1 MKSPLHS
8 FSKMLCISP
17 FSSSTNFLTM
27 NISTTPRRVAQG
39 LLVLCFTLATMVGAN
54 AQCSDFVSFP
64 PGPVVIN
71 LALDASGNVDLTNAV
86 LNNNGFTKNGAC
98 DYWLSQTPGVLGSF
112 NNTPIGFN
120 CTDVATSPHSWF
132 VRVGGLPLITDDMGP
147 GATIVPITVNVID
160 NIFPTVTTNAGPHA
174 RNADAAPP
182 SSCQYTILV
191 GDAAQFNPLT
201 AFDNC
206 GSATLQYNID
216 NAGWVTN
223 NTVVGQILNGV
234 GAHTIQW
241 RMTDASGNQTVA
253 PAITVN
259 VADGTAPSIT
269 CPANVATTTDPST
282 ACSRVVTGIAAT
294 YSDNCTVASVTW
306 SASAPTSLSSA
317 PTGINDASGTTFQLG
332 VTTVTYT
339 VSDGVNAPVNC
350 GFTITVSDDDPPV
363 IVCPANM
370 TVNADIFP
378 VCNYTVSGTSFDA
391 TATDNCGLAAGQPV
405 IVSSPGYNGLLTLN
419 GAVFNVGT
427 TNITWSATD
436 LSANAATCSFSVTV
450 NDVTA
455 PVVTAVPPGGLVDFN
470 NCTPTS
476 INACFDVNTAPGSCS
491 QSVTWYRPSPLT
503 HNVVD
508 CNGPITLT
516 EISTVAINCPGMSCN
531 NDPNFF
537 TTNGVTPFPYD
548 ANNPLHWVTPVSA
561 NFPVGTTVITYE
573 FKDGFNNVT
582 KVTVTV
588 NVSEIEPP
596 TAKCIVGTL
605 TVTMDPFINIA
616 PVTAAMVNNGSTDN
630 CGIKSLTVSPTDFD
644 CNSLGAQVVTLT
656 VEDNAGNTASCDA
669 NVFVVD
675 NSIPAIGCPASFVV
689 PNFPANGCNATVPG
703 LIFSEA
709 ASPSPGTQEFW
720 DNTFDNCGL
729 TFDYSINGGSFTPPV
744 LITVSNTVDLSA
756 VVFPAG
762 NNTVT
767 LRAKDGSGNIGI
779 CNFSVN
785 VQDQTPPAYA
795 SGPNPGPVPGSTI
808 MANVPNL
815 GSCSSKA
822 IWSTPLFS
830 DNCPG
835 ATTIVSQSAFS
846 NVTIFSADNG
856 GITPVTYIVKDVAGN
871 LYTYTFNVHA
881 VDNQLPVAKC
891 KDITV
896 NLSSTIGAG
905 SVVVTPAQIDNVST
919 DNCGYS
925 YVSGNATYTCANIGN
940 NNYTLQI
947 KDDANNMHS
956 CVGVVTVKDV
966 TSPTLTCPSNV
977 TVNTPLLPAP
987 ASCVGSLTGTVS
999 AVDNC
1004 TVSAYQYALGNPAGS
1019 FTTFAG
1025 GNLAN
1030 IPAFPLGVTTVTI
1043 RAQDGVLPT
1052 PNISNLCVFT
1062 VTIKDITPPVFA
1074 GVPANTTVACNAI
1087 PPVTNPTATDN
1098 CGNATVTY
1106 SGQITTSGC
1115 TYTITR
1121 TWVASDNAVP
1131 SNTISVS
1138 QVITVQDIVG
1148 PVFNAAYLPTG
1159 TVNINVAGPSICTG
1173 NYTLAVINGIDITDA
1188 CNGVSGIAYTL
1199 VPAIGASSSGVLTLA
1214 AGTFTLPVSSFPIGN
1229 NTVTL
1234 TATDGCGNPTVKVV
1248 TIVVTDNQPPV
1259 FKNNYAVAPA
1269 GICGKVFTLPNTT
1282 NNCDQL
1288 FTWTRPS
1295 TNDISDC
1302 GAFTVTEA
1310 INNPSVQSFVNLIN
1324 PFPGV
1329 LPAVGGSVIA
1339 QFPVGETTVT
1349 YTATQ
1354 GANAPAVCT
1363 FTVKILDTQAPTI
1376 TCPGN
1381 QNLSISAGCAA
1392 AVKVPSYPP
1401 ASISDN
1407 CPSNV
1412 TITQSPVAGA
1422 LVSSVV
1428 PVVPGNTFV
1437 VTLKATDNFPNN
1449 QMSVP
1454 CSFTITLVDGQAP
1467 VPVITTLGDIVS
1479 NCTKDTVT
1487 APSATDCNGTNL
1499 ITIYGTPSVPVMMV
1513 LPPLVPGG
1521 PPRYV
1526 LNPGSYVITWSY
1538 TDPQNNTTTQ
1548 PQNVFITVDV
1558 TPPVAIGQP
1567 LNINLDAA
1575 GNAFITAV
1583 QLNNGS
1589 FDQDGCGPID
1599 LSIRTGIN
1607 PDYIYVDTLDFDCS
1621 NLANMGVNTVVLAV
1635 TDINGNTATFQTTVT
1650 VHDVTKPVFSG
1661 VWTATQ
1667 MDTTIQACSAIPPA
1681 ASFPQIATD
1690 QCDLAVQITLTETS
1704 TKDTVGCAKYS
1715 YVINRKW
1722 TAMDDS
1728 GNTATR
1734 TQKIVVADTQAPV
1747 FAANT
1752 PATVVGNT
1760 APNAQVCNAAVNF
1773 NMAAFVADCEAAA
1786 DLTITNTL
1794 ISAPMGNMFVIPS
1807 GSNISAPNYP
1817 IGTYV
1822 VRFIATDKCG
1832 NSSSQT
1838 VTIQVNDATPPTAV
1852 CINGVSASLQPSGT
1866 VNVNFNQFNNFSFDN
1881 CSSNLGLL
1889 IQRLDQNPLV
1899 APTTSLEYNCA
1910 DADGVTQHGVK
1921 LFVTD
1926 GAGNMSM
1933 CLTYIVIQDN
1943 VAPTIT
1949 CPPSKTVQCTDILTP
1964 AVQGVATATDNCP
1977 ILPNAISFTDVI
1989 TGGVGNVC
1997 QLLTRTWKTNDLAN
2011 NVSTCN
2017 QLLSIQD
2024 TVKPVFTVLP
2034 PNVTV
2039 SCSDG
2044 AVAVIPVT
2052 ATDNCDADVMV
2063 ELTVDTISIAQGD
2076 CGMFDYTIVRTW
2088 KATDNCGNTNVY
2100 TRLIKVVD
2108 VTDPVFA
2115 GMPDTL
2121 FLNTSQFPPNQTCTV
2136 PLVLNVAQF
2145 LEDCTPDTSLL
2156 VTNDAPF
2163 GDGQQDISGN
2173 YPIGDYWVYFA
2184 AVDVCGNV
2192 GIDSMFIRV
2201 VDNSVPTLVCN
2212 NNVVIAL
2219 GTNGEATID
2228 ANDIDLGSTD
2238 NCAID
2243 TIFLS
2248 KSMFDCGDLGTQTI
2262 SLTAEDIYGNTNSCA
2277 VQVQVTLGTNAG
2289 FNLTATGT
2297 PESYFGANNG
2307 TATAVATGGTGTF
2320 TYVWSNMATTA
2331 SLNGLAAGTY
2341 TVTATDVNSGC
2352 VSVST
2357 VIVAEG
2363 PKITITVGAGNG
2375 CQGQII
2381 SIPVTVDN
2389 FINVSGFSLGLALGN
2404 GVVGVIT
2411 GLTDVNPA
2419 LAGLVPGVN
2428 SVFWTDP
2435 LLAPNTLP
2443 NGSLL
2448 FNVQVTLSQAA
2459 QGTTSS
2465 IIASA
2470 LPALVFLQDGTNQA
2484 PMVNFNN
2491 GSATISCVAPN
2502 DFEIA
2507 GDVFTW
2513 KAPIKPIPGVTV
2525 ELGGT
2530 NTATDL
2536 TALPNADYGF
2546 FVPGG
2551 SNTQVSAL
2559 KIATVKN
2566 QQINVGDMLG
2576 IQAHAALQVAFT
2588 NGYQWVAADINSD
2601 FRVNLLDYALVQK
2614 YVLGN
2619 APHFTNNQ
2627 GLQIGPD
2634 WKFIDAAHTFMPLPL
2649 GNPQA
2654 PAMNPLNNP
2663 VPPSLIIHN
2672 NIAGNFLAD
2681 DFTGVLMGDVNGS
2694 VVPSLTNGGSGAE
2707 SANVL
2712 KFRLDERAVQ
2722 AGETVTIPF
2731 KAVDFTNAQ
2740 AYQMTIAFDPEV
2752 LELQDVHA
2760 GVLPGLTEGNFGTAF
2775 LTDGLISTL
2784 WVGGKPSSFND
2795 NETLFSLTFKA
2806 LESTPTL
2813 SSVLHSSSAVTEALA
2828 IDEAGNAIGV
2838 DFEYVA
2844 SVATGAVEGKTFA
2857 LYQNQPNPFAAQTSI
2872 SFRLPESGRA
2882 ALRVYS
2888 VEGRLVKTVIGEYA
2902 EGMNTITFQK
2912 SDFGST
2918 GVFYYELET
2927 PKYSDR
2933 KKMILID

>member
-1 MKSPLHS
+1 M
-8 FSKMLCISP
+8 
-17 FSSSTNFLTM
+17 
-27 NISTTPRRVAQG
+27 AQG
-39 LLVLCFTLATMVGAN
+39 LLVLCFTLATMVGAK

-64 PGPVVIN
+64 TDPVVLN
-71 LALDASGNVDLTNAV
+71 LALDASGNVSLTNTV

-98 DYWLSQTPGVLGSF
+98 DYWLSQTPGVLVSF
-112 NNTPIGFN
+112 INAPIGFT
-120 CTDVATSPHSWF
+120 CADVATSPHSWF
-132 VRVGGLPLITDDMGP
+132 VRAGGSPLIAGQMGP

-160 NIFPTVTTNAGPHA
+160 NIFPTVTTNVGPHA

-182 SSCQYTILV
+182 GSCRYTIV
-191 GDAAQFNPLT
+191 AGDAPQFNFLT

-206 GSATLQYNID
+206 PPAAIQYRID
-216 NAGWVTN
+216 NAGWVTS

-234 GAHTIQW
+234 GPHTIQW

-253 PAITVN
+253 PTIIVN
-259 VADGTAPSIT
+259 VADGTAPSIA
-269 CPANVATTTDPST
+269 CPLNVITTTDPST
-282 ACSRVVTGIAAT
+282 ACSRLVTGIAPT
-294 YSDNCTVASVTW
+294 YSDNCTIASLTW
-306 SASAPTSLSSA
+306 TASAPTSLAS
-317 PTGINDASGTTFQLG
+317 PLTGINVASGTTFLKG
-332 VTTVTYT
+332 ITTVTYA

-350 GFTITVSDDDPPV
+350 AFTITVNDNDLPV
-363 IVCPANM
+363 IVCPALNNS
-370 TVNADIFP
+370 VNASIFP
-378 VCNYTVSGTSFDA
+378 ICSYTVAGISFDA
-391 TATDNCGLAAGQPV
+391 TATDNCGLAASQPV

-436 LSANAATCSFSVTV
+436 LSGNPTTCSFNITV
-450 NDVTA
+450 NDVTP
-455 PVVTAVPPGGLVDFN
+455 PVVTAVPPGGLVNFN
-470 NCTPTS
+470 NCSPGS
-476 INACFDVNTAPGSCS
+476 INACFNVNTAPGSCS

-503 HNVVD
+503 HNVDD
-508 CNGPITLT
+508 CTNPVITWT
-516 EISTVAINCPGMSCN
+516 EKSTVAINCPGMSCV

-548 ANNPLHWVTPVSA
+548 ATNLLHWVTPVSA

-573 FKDGFNNVT
+573 IGDTFGNRT
-582 KVTVTV
+582 PVTVTV
-588 NVSEIEPP
+588 NVSELEPP
-596 TAKCIVGTL
+596 TATCTGS
-605 TVTMDPFINIA
+605 TVTVMMDPLFNIA
-616 PVTAAMVNNGSTDN
+616 QVTPAMINNGSSDN
-630 CGIKSLTVSPTDFD
+630 CGIKTMDVSPIYFD
-644 CNSLGAQVVTLT
+644 CNTLGVQAVTLT
-656 VEDNAGNTASCDA
+656 VEDNAGNTASCNA
-669 NVFVVD
+669 NVYVAD
-675 NSIPAIGCPASFVV
+675 NLSPVIGCPASFVV
-689 PNFPANGCNATVPG
+689 PSFPATGCTATVPG

-709 ASPSPGTQEFW
+709 PGFSPGTQEFW

-729 TFDYSINGGSFTPPV
+729 TFDYSINNAPFSPSV
-744 LITVSNTVDLSA
+744 LLTVSNTFDLSA
-756 VVFPAG
+756 VVFPSG

-767 LRAKDGSGNIGI
+767 IRAKDGSGNIGI

-795 SGPNPGPVPGSTI
+795 AGPNPGPVPGSTI
-808 MANVPNL
+808 LANVPNI
-815 GSCSSKA
+815 GSCASKA
-822 IWSTPLFS
+822 IWNTPLFS

-835 ATTIVSQSAFS
+835 AITIVSQSAFS

-856 GITPVTYIVKDVAGN
+856 GITPVTYVVKDVAGN
-871 LYTYTFNVHA
+871 LYTYIFNVHA
-881 VDNQLPVAKC
+881 VDSQAPVAKC

-947 KDDANNMHS
+947 QDDAGNLAS

-966 TSPTLTCPSNV
+966 TAPTLTCPVNV

-987 ASCVGSLTGTVS
+987 ASCVGSLTGSVS

-1004 TVSAYQYALGNPAGS
+1004 TVSAYQYALGAPAGA
-1019 FTTFAG
+1019 FTTFVG

-1043 RAQDGVLPT
+1043 RALDGVLPT

-1074 GVPANTTVACNAI
+1074 GVPANITVACNAI
-1087 PPVTNPTATDN
+1087 PPVTNPTAIDN
-1098 CGNATVTY
+1098 CGTANVTY

-1173 NYTLAVINGIDITDA
+1173 NYTLTVVNGTDITDA
-1188 CNGVSGIAYTL
+1188 CNGVSGIVYNL
-1199 VPAIGASSSGVLTLA
+1199 VPAIGAPSSGVLTLA
-1214 AGTFTLPVSSFPIGN
+1214 AGTFTLPVSSFPIGT

-1288 FTWTRPS
+1288 FTWVRPS
-1295 TNDISDC
+1295 ANDISDC
-1302 GAFTVTEA
+1302 GVLTVTEA

-1324 PFPGV
+1324 PFPAV
-1329 LPAVGGSVIA
+1329 LPVGMGGTVIA

-1354 GANAPAVCT
+1354 GANVPTVCS
-1363 FTVKILDTQAPTI
+1363 FIVKILDTQAPTI

-1381 QNLSISAGCAA
+1381 QNLSVSAGCAA

-1407 CPSNV
+1407 CASNV
-1412 TITQSPVAGA
+1412 TITQSPAAGA
-1422 LVSSVV
+1422 LVSSIV

-1467 VPVITTLGDIVS
+1467 VPVITTLSDIVS
-1479 NCTKDTVT
+1479 NCTKETVT
-1487 APSATDCNGTNL
+1487 APAATDCNGTNL

-1548 PQNVFITVDV
+1548 PQNVFIAVDL

-1567 LNINLDAA
+1567 FNVNLDAT

-1599 LSIRTGIN
+1599 LSIRTGVD
-1607 PDYIYVDTLDFDCS
+1607 PYIYVDTLDFDCS

-1667 MDTTIQACSAIPPA
+1667 MDTSIQACSAIPPA

-1704 TKDTVGCAKYS
+1704 TQDTIGCAKYS

-1722 TAMDDS
+1722 TATDDS

-1760 APNAQVCNAAVNF
+1760 APNALVCNAAVNF

-1822 VRFIATDKCG
+1822 VRFTATDKCG

-1899 APTTSLEYNCA
+1899 APTTSLEYNCT

-1943 VAPTIT
+1943 VAPAIT
-1949 CPPSKTVQCTDILTP
+1949 CPANVTLDC
-1964 AVQGVATATDNCP
+1964 AANTAPQVLGSAIAADNCP
-1977 ILPNAISFTDVI
+1977 NNTAITFSDVLGNG
-1989 TGGVGNVC
+1989 TGNVC
-1997 QLLTRTWKTNDLAN
+1997 QLLTRTWSVKDLAN
-2011 NVSTCN
+2011 NVTTCN
-2017 QLLSIQD
+2017 QLISLQD
-2024 TVKPVFTVLP
+2024 TTKPVLSAYP
-2034 PNVTV
+2034 PNITI
-2039 SCSDG
+2039 SCSEPLP
-2044 AVAVIPVT
+2044 APATIT
-2052 ATDNCDADVMV
+2052 ATDNCSANV
-2063 ELTVDTISIAQGD
+2063 TVLFEQDTINVAQGP
-2076 CGMFDYTIVRTW
+2076 CGLYDYTIVRTRT
-2088 KATDNCGNTNVY
+2088 AVDDCGNTEID

-2121 FLNTSQFPPNQTCTV
+2121 FLTTSQFPPNQTCTV

-2163 GDGQQDISGN
+2163 GDGQQDISGD

-2184 AVDVCGNV
+2184 AIDVCGNV
-2192 GIDSMFIRV
+2192 GIDSLFIRV
-2201 VDNSVPTLVCN
+2201 SDNSVPTLVCN

-2219 GTNGEATID
+2219 GTNGEATLD
-2228 ANDIDLGSTD
+2228 ASDIDLGSTD

-2243 TIFLS
+2243 TIYLS
-2248 KSMFDCGDLGTQTI
+2248 NSMFDCGDLGAQTI
-2262 SLTAEDIYGNTNSCA
+2262 SLTAEDIYGNTNSCV

-2297 PESYFGANNG
+2297 PESYFGADNG

-2331 SLNGLAAGTY
+2331 GLNGLAAGTY

-2352 VSVST
+2352 IAVDT
-2357 VIVAEG
+2357 AIVNEG
-2363 PKITITVGAGNG
+2363 PKITITVGAGSG

-2381 SIPVTVDN
+2381 SVPVTVDN

-2428 SVFWTDP
+2428 SVFWTDS

-2448 FNVQVTLSQAA
+2448 FNVQITLSNAA
-2459 QGTTSS
+2459 VGTTSS

-2484 PMVNFNN
+2484 PVVNFNN
-2491 GSATISCVAPN
+2491 GSATISCVIVN
-2502 DFEIA
+2502 DLEIA

-2513 KAPIKPIPGVTV
+2513 KAPVKPIPGVTV

-2530 NTATDL
+2530 NSATDI

-2546 FVPGG
+2546 FVPSG

-2634 WKFIDAAHTFMPLPL
+2634 WKFIASAHTFMPLPL

-2731 KAVDFTNAQ
+2731 KAVDFANAQ

-2752 LELQDVHA
+2752 LELQDVQA
-2760 GVLPGLTEGNFGTAF
+2760 GALPGLTEANFGTAF
-2775 LTDGLISTL
+2775 LADGLISTL
-2784 WVGGKPSSFND
+2784 WVGGKPSTFND

-2813 SSVLHSSSAVTEALA
+2813 SSVLHSSSVVTEALA
-2828 IDEAGNAIGV
+2828 IDEAGNAIAV

-2844 SVATGAVEGKTFA
+2844 SVATGEVESKTFA
-2857 LYQNQPNPFAAQTSI
+2857 LYQNQPNPFTAQTSI
-2872 SFRLPESGRA
+2872 SFRLPEAGRA
-2882 ALRVYS
+2882 TLRVYS
-2888 VEGRLVKTVIGEYA
+2888 VEGRLVKTVIGEFA
-2902 EGMNTITFQK
+2902 EGINTITFQK
-2912 SDFGST
+2912 GDFGST